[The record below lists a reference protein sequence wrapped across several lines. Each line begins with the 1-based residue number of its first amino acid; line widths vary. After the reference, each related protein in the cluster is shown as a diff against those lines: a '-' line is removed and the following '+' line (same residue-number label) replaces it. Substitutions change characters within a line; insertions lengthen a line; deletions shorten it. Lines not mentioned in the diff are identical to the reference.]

1 MGSGERGMVVGSGDC
16 IGEWVVGCSVGSG
29 KREVGCGE
37 RVVESGD

>member
-29 KREVGCGE
+29 KREVGCEE